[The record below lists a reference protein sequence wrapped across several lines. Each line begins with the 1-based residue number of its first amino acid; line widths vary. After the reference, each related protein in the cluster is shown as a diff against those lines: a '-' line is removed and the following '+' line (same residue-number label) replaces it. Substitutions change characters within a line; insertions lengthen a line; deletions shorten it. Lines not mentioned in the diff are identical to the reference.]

1 MWTAVVWGK
10 GIELVGGREMQVRGE
25 WGAGGHPVRKVVR
38 AMPEALLHVHA
49 EALRL
54 FDERLREVKDDQ
66 WDAPTPCTEWDVRAL
81 VNHVVGE
88 QLWIPPLV
96 TEGRTVEELG
106 DAFSGD
112 VLGDDPLGTWQDASA
127 SAHAAFSAPGALER
141 TVRLSYGPA
150 RASAYCSELTADCVV
165 HTWDLCRG
173 IGADDRLPDGLVE
186 FSLKEVMP
194 YADGLAASG
203 MYAEPLDIP
212 AGANAQTR
220 LLALLGRRG

>member
-1 MWTAVVWGK
+1 
-10 GIELVGGREMQVRGE
+10 
-25 WGAGGHPVRKVVR
+25 
-38 AMPEALLHVHA
+38 MPDTLLEQHA
-49 EALRL
+49 AALRL
-54 FDERLREVKDDQ
+54 FGERLRAVADDQ
-66 WDAPTPCTEWDVRAL
+66 WDAPTPCTEWTVRDL
-81 VNHVVGE
+81 VNHVTGE

-96 TEGRTVEELG
+96 AEGRTVEEMG

-112 VLGDDPLGTWQDASA
+112 VLGGDPVAAWEEASA
-127 SAHAAFSAPGALER
+127 AAHAAFAAPGALER

-150 RASAYCSELTADCVV
+150 LGSAYCSELTADCVV
-165 HTWDLCRG
+165 HTWDLSRG

-186 FSLKEVMP
+186 FSIKEVMP

-203 MYAEPLDIP
+203 MYAEPLEVP